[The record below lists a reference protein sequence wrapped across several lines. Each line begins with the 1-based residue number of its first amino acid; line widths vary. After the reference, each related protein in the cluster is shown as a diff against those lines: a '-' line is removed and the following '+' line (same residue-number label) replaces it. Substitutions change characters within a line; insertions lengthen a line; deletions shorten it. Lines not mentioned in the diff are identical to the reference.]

1 MKAYSRFQDGSKPG
15 LTVGEQRLDRVVSSN
30 GTYQKG
36 KGWRPNQPHSF
47 VKFKGTYK
55 EVFDRSN
62 PPNALSSR
70 LITQG
75 YVWDKGTHF
84 RSWVIDSNKHLL
96 RVQSVGTDLAELLA
110 TRKDTISMVSTRL
123 MQIARGAQ
131 QIKRGQFGRAAKTF
145 GIKKPGKLEK
155 NNFSGNWLEYQYGW
169 APLVNDVYT
178 LVVEEALRE
187 PPAVP
192 ITTVVRDSQQFAEW
206 YLSGNYKEFSR
217 RNVTTDIT
225 YRFKTLLRPNATVL
239 SAASQSGLT
248 NPALLAWNLMPYSF
262 VVDWFY
268 PVGDM
273 LEALG
278 SLHGIDIVSS
288 TVSYRQRTLC
298 EYTGYINDF
307 SGMRA
312 NTLEIQKRRWN
323 GLPAVQLPRFQ
334 NPLSL
339 THFANGMSLLTQVFK
354 R

>member
-15 LTVGEQRLDRVVSSN
+15 LTVGEQRLDRVVSLK

-36 KGWRPNQPHSF
+36 KGWRPNQPHSY
-47 VKFKGTYK
+47 VKFNGTYK
-55 EVFDRSN
+55 EVRDNSN
-62 PPNALSSR
+62 PPNAISSR

-84 RSWVIDSNKHLL
+84 RPWVIDSNKHLL

-110 TRKDTISMVSTRL
+110 TRKDTIDMVSARL

-131 QIKRGQFGRAAKTF
+131 QIKRGQFKRAAQTF
-145 GIKKPGKLEK
+145 GIRKPKKLEK
-155 NNFSGNWLEYQYGW
+155 NNFPGNWLEYQYGW
-169 APLVNDVYT
+169 APLISDVYT
-178 LVVEEALRE
+178 LLVEEALKA

-192 ITTVVRDSQQFAEW
+192 ITTILRDKQTFAEW
-206 YLSGNYKEFSR
+206 YLSGDYREFSR
-217 RNVTTDIT
+217 RNVTMDIT

-248 NPALLAWNLMPYSF
+248 NPALLAWNLLPYSF

-278 SLHGIDIVSS
+278 SLHGIDVVSS
-288 TVSYRQRTLC
+288 TIAYRQRTHC
-298 EYTGYINDF
+298 EYIGHINEF
-307 SGMRA
+307 KGMRA
-312 NTLEIQKRRWN
+312 STLEIQKRRWN

-339 THFANGMSLLTQVFK
+339 THFANGMSLLVQVFK

>member
-1 MKAYSRFQDGSKPG
+1 MKAYSRFQYGSKPG
-15 LTVGEQRLDRVVSSN
+15 LTVGEQRLDRIVSSN
-30 GTYQKG
+30 GTYHKG
-36 KGWRPNQPHSF
+36 RGWRPNQPHSF

-55 EVFDRSN
+55 EVYNGSN
-62 PPNALSSR
+62 PPIAMSSR
-70 LITQG
+70 LITQ

-84 RSWVIDSNKHLL
+84 RPWEIDSNKHLL

-110 TRKDTISMVSTRL
+110 TRKDTISMVSSRL
-123 MQIARGAQ
+123 MQLARGAQ
-131 QIKRGQFGRAAKTF
+131 QVKRGQFGRAAKTF

-155 NNFSGNWLEYQYGW
+155 NNFPGNWLEYQYGW
-169 APLVNDVYT
+169 APLVSDVYT
-178 LVVEEALRE
+178 LVVGEALKA

-192 ITTVVRDSQQFAEW
+192 ITTIVRDSQQFVEW
-206 YLSGNYKEFSR
+206 YRSGDLKESSA
-217 RNVTTDIT
+217 RNVTMDIT
-225 YRFKTLLRPNATVL
+225 YRYKTLLRPNATVL

-288 TVSYRQRTLC
+288 TVSYRQRTFC
-298 EYTGYINDF
+298 EYSGYINDF
-307 SGMRA
+307 IGMRA
-312 NTLEIQKRRWN
+312 STLEIQKKRWN
-323 GLPAVQLPRFQ
+323 GLPAIQFPRFQ

>member
-15 LTVGEQRLDRVVSSN
+15 LKVGEQRLDRVVSLN
-30 GTYQKG
+30 GTYLKG
-36 KGWRPNQPHSF
+36 TGWGPNQPHSY
-47 VKFKGTYK
+47 VKFNGKYK
-55 EVFDRSN
+55 EVYDRSK
-62 PPNALSSR
+62 PPRSISSR

-75 YVWDKGTHF
+75 FVWDKGTHF
-84 RSWVIDSNKHLL
+84 RDWEIDSNKHLL
-96 RVQSVGTDLAELLA
+96 RIQSVGTDLAELLA
-110 TRKDTISMVSTRL
+110 TRKDTISMVSSRL

-155 NNFSGNWLEYQYGW
+155 NNFPGNWLEYQYGW
-169 APLVNDVYT
+169 APLVGDVYT
-178 LVVEEALRE
+178 LLLDEALKE

-192 ITTVVRDSQQFAEW
+192 VTTILRDSQTFVEW
-206 YLSGNYKEFSR
+206 YLSSDYKRFSV
-217 RNVTTDIT
+217 RNVTMDIT

-248 NPALLAWNLMPYSF
+248 NPALLAWNLLPYSF

-288 TVSYRQRTLC
+288 TVSYRQRTFC
-298 EYTGYINDF
+298 EYTGYINDY

-312 NTLEIQKRRWN
+312 NTLEIQKERRN
-323 GLPAVQLPRFQ
+323 GLPAVQFPRFQ